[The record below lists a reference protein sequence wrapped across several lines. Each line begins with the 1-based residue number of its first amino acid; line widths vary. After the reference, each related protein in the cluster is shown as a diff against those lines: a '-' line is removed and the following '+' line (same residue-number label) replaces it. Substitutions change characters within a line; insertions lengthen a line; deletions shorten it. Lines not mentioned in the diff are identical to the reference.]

1 MSVGP
6 DKVCGV
12 VARTRHKMMQVELRE
27 AAARGAKFLEVRL
40 DFLTK
45 AVDYKRLL
53 PFKGCPW
60 LATFR
65 RPADGGRWHGSEEA
79 RQTVLRQTIVSGVFE
94 WIDLETDIA
103 DGIRRF
109 GPVKRVVSYH
119 NMKETPEDLD
129 GIYDQ
134 MLAQD
139 ADVLKIAVL
148 PTKPDDLRRIVE
160 IQKRAPKPTVAFG
173 MGEFGFP
180 TRFTA
185 LKFGAPWIYAAFNK
199 ERGIAPG
206 LPSMDEFRTTYPVRA
221 IGPDTKF
228 FALLGDPV
236 GHSYSPILHNH
247 MFRRLKVDAVY
258 VPFRVPEGQVPDA
271 IDALNAVPVSGY
283 SVTIPHKEAA
293 AIRAKEADPMVRI
306 VGAANTLQARSDGT
320 FLAVNTDYPAALES
334 LRTHLEATALAEG
347 VKPPEFDQL
356 FVLVLGAGGAAR
368 AVVAALVRAGAH
380 VTVSSRTAERAAKLA
395 EELGC
400 KSCDWQARHNMVQSN
415 VVVNCTPV
423 GMHPNVDESPL
434 HASFLKPGLVI
445 FDTVYNPEHTLL
457 VREAE
462 SRGCGVIS
470 GVDMFVRQAA
480 KQFELFTGIAPPL
493 EDMRELLRKAMSP
506 LTKAMQE
513 EADKSGGMG
522 DGEGAA

>member
-6 DKVCGV
+6 DQVCGV

-27 AAARGAKFLEVRL
+27 AAARGAKFLEVRI

-45 AVDYKRLL
+45 AVDFKRLL

-65 RPADGGRWHGSEEA
+65 RPVDGGRWPGTEPE
-79 RQTVLRQTIVSGVFE
+79 RQTLLRQAIVSGAFE

-119 NMKETPEDLD
+119 NTITTPENLD
-129 GIYDQ
+129 DIYDA
-134 MLAQD
+134 MLKQD
-139 ADVLKIAVL
+139 ADVYKIAVM

-160 IQKRAPKPTVAFG
+160 LQKRATKPTIAFG
-173 MGEFGFP
+173 MGEFGFV
-180 TRFTA
+180 TRFTS

-206 LPSMDEFRTTYPVRA
+206 LPSMDDFRTTYPVRA
-221 IGPDTKF
+221 IGPQTKF

-236 GHSYSPILHNH
+236 GHSFSPILHNH
-247 MFRRLKVDAVY
+247 MFRRKKVDAVY
-258 VPFRVPEGQVPDA
+258 VPFRVPEGQLPEA
-271 IDALNAVPVSGY
+271 IDAMNAVPISGY

-293 AIRAKEADPMVRI
+293 AVRAKESDPMVRI
-306 VGAANTLQARSDGT
+306 VGAANTLKHRADGT
-320 FLAVNTDYPAALES
+320 FFAANTDYPAAVES
-334 LRTHLEATALAEG
+334 LRTHLDAKALAEG
-347 VKPPEFDQL
+347 VKAPEFSQL

-368 AVVAALVRAGAH
+368 AVIAALMRAGAH
-380 VTVSSRTAERAAKLA
+380 LTISSRTAERAAKLA

-400 KSCDWQARHNMVQSN
+400 KSCDWAARHNVAQCDI
-415 VVVNCTPV
+415 VVNCTPV
-423 GMHPNVDESPL
+423 GMHPKVDESPL
-434 HASFLKPGLVI
+434 HASFLKPGLVV

-457 VREAE
+457 IRDSE
-462 SRGCGVIS
+462 SRGCSVVT
-470 GVDMFVRQAA
+470 GVDMFIRQAA
-480 KQFELFTGIAPPL
+480 KQFELFTGITPPL
-493 EDMRELLRKAMSP
+493 EEMRELLRKAMSP
-506 LTKAMQE
+506 LTKAMEE
-513 EADKSGGMG
+513 EAEKSGGMC
-522 DGEGAA
+522 DDGAAA